1 MNIFLL
7 CLLVL
12 VLVVVAAT
20 ETRSTMVG
28 ALLLTDDIH

>member
-12 VLVVVAAT
+12 VLVVAAT

>member
-7 CLLVL
+7 YLLVL
-12 VLVVVAAT
+12 VLEVAAT
-20 ETRSTMVG
+20 ETRSTMAG

>member
-12 VLVVVAAT
+12 VLVVGLVVAAT
-20 ETRSTMVG
+20 ETRSTMVRSP
-28 ALLLTDDIH
+28 AD